1 MTTDSYEMLRWLM
14 QTCHRAYHADHEGLM
29 ETCPKDICLS
39 TRQFFAE
46 RHAKDATR
54 DALPMRKWTCPVC
67 ELAFKP
73 DDFDPW
79 SRSLFCRTCKLTT
92 LTLPPANEP
101 KEQPVGRSDVRSD
114 VRVTSAVVAPIQQG
128 NVGESKTGFMLALQ
142 ALELA
147 HAFVADS
154 RAPDDAE
161 VDGAFEVE
169 RATRLAIASAKR
181 VPAQPEPAPPR
192 PPEAPPAPESV
203 MALLSGVL
211 STGFALRRLQKLAL
225 NTGVSIPQLDLLLD
239 AERNVAEFAARF
251 TPSAH
256 EAAPDGPSD
265 TRERLQNEL
274 NRLFERNFVENPL
287 AGSPFA
293 IPWAGR
299 PPTEEELREALKAG
313 HIWAPFVPLQ
323 ITNAFPGFVEKAA
336 EVQRISKPTRPENFN
351 HDDKSLCPSCNLYNL
366 KDPHKP
372 WCKYLTSNAGHVKL
386 PVCDNCCKDPCQ
398 HYPECDERD

>member
-1 MTTDSYEMLRWLM
+1 MTDSHEMIRWLM
-14 QTCHRAYHADHEGLM
+14 QTVHRAYHADHAGLM
-29 ETCPKDICLS
+29 ETCPKDICAS

-46 RHAKDATR
+46 LHEKDVAR
-54 DALPMRKWTCPVC
+54 AEAALPTRHWCCPLC
-67 ELAFKP
+67 DLPFEP
-73 DDFDPW
+73 TNFDPW
-79 SRSLFCRTCKLTT
+79 TRTFFCPTCKLTT
-92 LTLPPANEP
+92 LTLPPAEEP
-101 KEQPVGRSDVRSD
+101 KEQPVAAVVRAVRS
-114 VRVTSAVVAPIQQG
+114 VTSAVVAPTPPEER
-128 NVGESKTGFMLALQ
+128 GEPVTDANEAL
-142 ALELA
+142 
-147 HAFVADS
+147 
-154 RAPDDAE
+154 RAPE
-161 VDGAFEVE
+161 VAKV
-169 RATRLAIASAKR
+169 SAN
-181 VPAQPEPAPPR
+181 PIPEAPESALPR
-192 PPEAPPAPESV
+192 PPEGPPASESV
-203 MALLSGVL
+203 AELLGGVL
-211 STGFALRRLQKLAL
+211 STGFALRRLQKTAL
-225 NTGVSIPQLDLLLD
+225 KTGLTLSQLTLLME

-256 EAAPDGPSD
+256 EATPDGPPEV
-265 TRERLQNEL
+265 RERLANEL
-274 NRLFERNFVENPL
+274 NRLFERNHVENPL

-299 PPTEEELREALKAG
+299 PPTEEELREAMKAG
-313 HIWAPFVPLQ
+313 HIWAPYVPLQ